1 MLVGIKLLVPPPRLS
16 DGAVPL
22 HEERLVIVDFLLP
35 DGHILPPLGN
45 PVSDYVGYAESG
57 YAAFVVPS
65 ESNMLLEVTD
75 GCVTLE
81 KDDFPSA
88 IQVEYESNAAA
99 RAVPGKG

>member
-1 MLVGIKLLVPPPRLS
+1 
-16 DGAVPL
+16 
-22 HEERLVIVDFLLP
+22 
-35 DGHILPPLGN
+35 
-45 PVSDYVGYAESG
+45 
-57 YAAFVVPS
+57 
-65 ESNMLLEVTD
+65 MLLEVTD